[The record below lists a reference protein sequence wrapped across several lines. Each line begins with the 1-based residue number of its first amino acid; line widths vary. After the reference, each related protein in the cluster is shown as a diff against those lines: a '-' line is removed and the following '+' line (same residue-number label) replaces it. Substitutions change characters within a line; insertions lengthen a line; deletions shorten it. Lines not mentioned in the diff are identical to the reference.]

1 MFGHGFLSGAEL
13 GILTLVGTPEV
24 LFLYQWR
31 VIDRFVHQKS
41 LSCTNG
47 VSWTGLV
54 HQKSLSCTS
63 GVLKS
68 VWYPQRPAVR
78 FLAYEIRWPHALPG
92 VKNWVH
98 LKRHTLDS
106 EGIALLSV
114 NIFAHLGLWTYYMIY
129 GAIELYH
136 IGADLRN
143 RCMPFY

>member
-31 VIDRFVHQKS
+31 VIDRF
-41 LSCTNG
+41 
-47 VSWTGLV
+47 V